1 MRAWLLVLVLIFA
14 VSGCRGANST
24 PSPAPTATVAPPQ
37 RVPVDGDGSYLDVSA
52 VGLVAMLRNKDF
64 LLINVHI
71 PYAGELEGTDLFIPY
86 DQIEANLDRLPT
98 DRGAKLVLYC
108 RTGGMAAIAART
120 LVKLGYSNVWN
131 LDGGMVAWEEAGYQL
146 VVKSR

>member
-1 MRAWLLVLVLIFA
+1 VE
-14 VSGCRGANST
+14 
-24 PSPAPTATVAPPQ
+24 
-37 RVPVDGDGSYLDVSA
+37 GDGSYLDVSA
-52 VGLVAMLRNKDF
+52 VGLAAMLRNKDF

>member
-1 MRAWLLVLVLIFA
+1 V
-14 VSGCRGANST
+14 N
-24 PSPAPTATVAPPQ
+24 
-37 RVPVDGDGSYLDVSA
+37 GDGSYLDVSA